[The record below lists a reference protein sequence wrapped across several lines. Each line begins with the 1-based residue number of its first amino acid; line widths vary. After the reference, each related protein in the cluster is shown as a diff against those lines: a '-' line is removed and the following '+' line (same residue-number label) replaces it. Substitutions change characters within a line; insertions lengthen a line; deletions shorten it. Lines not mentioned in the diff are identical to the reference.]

1 MATNPMQRKA
11 RNSFLLGMLLML
23 VIAAIIVAFLILQ
36 IKNYRDKEAQELA
49 ASVNIA
55 VLNQDVKSGQIIT
68 SDMLTQHTVN
78 RNLIPSNAI
87 GDVAT
92 LENYNLQ
99 DREGN
104 TVSTK
109 YDEENDTSTMYLT
122 RDGRDYVL
130 SQEEETGNYYITVNN
145 QREYVELNSIP
156 VVAKVA
162 MNRNSVLTRELVTSA
177 DNTTTNDVRQEE
189 FNMIVLPTQIT
200 TGDYVDIRLTL
211 PSGQSYIVV
220 SKKEV
225 TIPEI
230 DGVPSVD
237 TIWMNLSEAEILM
250 INNAIV
256 EAYYIDGAKLYANIY
271 TEIKS
276 DFENYIYQSGLDES
290 VLENIITVEEVTQ
303 DTNQIIANIYNGD
316 NKQIDVTALKER
328 LNNNI
333 KESLSGQR
341 INSSTQKAID
351 EFVNKI
357 ADQYIETMSHTNFE
371 KTIHDIYTK
380 VKEYVEL
387 GKKVIIVAIGII
399 IIAILAIQYKKIF
412 RNFALIGISFTGS
425 GLFYIFVDMFINAKI
440 KIENIIILN
449 DAISITLRNVL
460 TNILNTINQYGW
472 VFFGIGIALIVIGNI
487 LNNRKA
493 KNKENF

>member
-1 MATNPMQRKA
+1 MNKA
-11 RNSFLLGMLLML
+11 LNVIKAILVVGLLLCIIAFGMIQ
-23 VIAAIIVAFLILQ
+23 IASSTILSQ
-36 IKNYRDKEAQELA
+36 N
-49 ASVNIA
+49 
-55 VLNQDVKSGQIIT
+55 
-68 SDMLTQHTVN
+68 
-78 RNLIPSNAI
+78 
-87 GDVAT
+87 
-92 LENYNLQ
+92 
-99 DREGN
+99 
-104 TVSTK
+104 
-109 YDEENDTSTMYLT
+109 
-122 RDGRDYVL
+122 YVL
-130 SQEEETGNYYITVNN
+130 KQLEEANY
-145 QREYVELNSIP
+145 
-156 VVAKVA
+156 
-162 MNRNSVLTRELVTSA
+162 
-177 DNTTTNDVRQEE
+177 
-189 FNMIVLPTQIT
+189 
-200 TGDYVDIRLTL
+200 
-211 PSGQSYIVV
+211 
-220 SKKEV
+220 
-225 TIPEI
+225 
-230 DGVPSVD
+230 
-237 TIWMNLSEAEILM
+237 
-250 INNAIV
+250 
-256 EAYYIDGAKLYANIY
+256 YANIY

-333 KESLSGQR
+333 KESLNGQR
-341 INSSTQKAID
+341 INSSTQKTITK
-351 EFVNKI
+351 FINKI
-357 ADQYIETMSHTNFE
+357 AAQYIETMSHNNIE

-460 TNILNTINQYGW
+460 TNILNTISQYGW

>member
-1 MATNPMQRKA
+1 MNKA
-11 RNSFLLGMLLML
+11 LNVIKAILVVGLLLCIIAFGMIQ
-23 VIAAIIVAFLILQ
+23 IASSTILSQ
-36 IKNYRDKEAQELA
+36 
-49 ASVNIA
+49 S
-55 VLNQDVKSGQIIT
+55 
-68 SDMLTQHTVN
+68 
-78 RNLIPSNAI
+78 
-87 GDVAT
+87 
-92 LENYNLQ
+92 
-99 DREGN
+99 
-104 TVSTK
+104 
-109 YDEENDTSTMYLT
+109 
-122 RDGRDYVL
+122 YVL
-130 SQEEETGNYYITVNN
+130 KQLEEANY
-145 QREYVELNSIP
+145 
-156 VVAKVA
+156 
-162 MNRNSVLTRELVTSA
+162 
-177 DNTTTNDVRQEE
+177 
-189 FNMIVLPTQIT
+189 
-200 TGDYVDIRLTL
+200 
-211 PSGQSYIVV
+211 
-220 SKKEV
+220 
-225 TIPEI
+225 
-230 DGVPSVD
+230 
-237 TIWMNLSEAEILM
+237 
-250 INNAIV
+250 
-256 EAYYIDGAKLYANIY
+256 YANIY

-290 VLENIITVEEVTQ
+290 VLENIISVEEVTQ

-328 LNNNI
+328 LNKNI
-333 KESLSGQR
+333 EESLKGQR
-341 INSSTQKAID
+341 INMSTQKAID

-460 TNILNTINQYGW
+460 TNILNTIIQYGW

>member
-1 MATNPMQRKA
+1 MNKA
-11 RNSFLLGMLLML
+11 LNVIKAILVVGLLLCIIAFGMIQ
-23 VIAAIIVAFLILQ
+23 IASSTILSQ
-36 IKNYRDKEAQELA
+36 N
-49 ASVNIA
+49 
-55 VLNQDVKSGQIIT
+55 
-68 SDMLTQHTVN
+68 
-78 RNLIPSNAI
+78 
-87 GDVAT
+87 
-92 LENYNLQ
+92 
-99 DREGN
+99 
-104 TVSTK
+104 
-109 YDEENDTSTMYLT
+109 
-122 RDGRDYVL
+122 YVL
-130 SQEEETGNYYITVNN
+130 KQLEEANY
-145 QREYVELNSIP
+145 
-156 VVAKVA
+156 
-162 MNRNSVLTRELVTSA
+162 
-177 DNTTTNDVRQEE
+177 
-189 FNMIVLPTQIT
+189 
-200 TGDYVDIRLTL
+200 
-211 PSGQSYIVV
+211 
-220 SKKEV
+220 
-225 TIPEI
+225 
-230 DGVPSVD
+230 
-237 TIWMNLSEAEILM
+237 
-250 INNAIV
+250 
-256 EAYYIDGAKLYANIY
+256 YANIY

-460 TNILNTINQYGW
+460 TNILNTISQYGW

-487 LNNRKA
+487 LYNRKA

>member
-1 MATNPMQRKA
+1 MNKA
-11 RNSFLLGMLLML
+11 L
-23 VIAAIIVAFLILQ
+23 
-36 IKNYRDKEAQELA
+36 
-49 ASVNIA
+49 
-55 VLNQDVKSGQIIT
+55 
-68 SDMLTQHTVN
+68 
-78 RNLIPSNAI
+78 NAI
-87 GDVAT
+87 KAILVVGLLLCIIAFGMI
-92 LENYNLQ
+92 Q
-99 DREGN
+99 IAS
-104 TVSTK
+104 STILSQ
-109 YDEENDTSTMYLT
+109 N
-122 RDGRDYVL
+122 YVL
-130 SQEEETGNYYITVNN
+130 KQLEEANY
-145 QREYVELNSIP
+145 
-156 VVAKVA
+156 
-162 MNRNSVLTRELVTSA
+162 
-177 DNTTTNDVRQEE
+177 
-189 FNMIVLPTQIT
+189 
-200 TGDYVDIRLTL
+200 
-211 PSGQSYIVV
+211 
-220 SKKEV
+220 
-225 TIPEI
+225 
-230 DGVPSVD
+230 
-237 TIWMNLSEAEILM
+237 
-250 INNAIV
+250 
-256 EAYYIDGAKLYANIY
+256 YANIY

-316 NKQIDVTALKER
+316 NKKIDVTALKER

-341 INSSTQKAID
+341 ITSSTQKAID

-472 VFFGIGIALIVIGNI
+472 VFFGIGIVLIVIGNI

-493 KNKENF
+493 KNEENF